1 MYIGKEKSVI
11 FVLKEDKTMAKI
23 IIEVEKGTT
32 SCCYCPF
39 CVVDCYG
46 LSSCIG
52 GIAQDFPCEK
62 YDLTTMEITEVK
74 ED

>member
-1 MYIGKEKSVI
+1 
-11 FVLKEDKTMAKI
+11 MAKI

-52 GIAQDFPCEK
+52 GIAQDFPCEE
-62 YDLTTMEITEVK
+62 YDLTTMKITEVK